1 MTFATKTR
9 RAAILSNLL
18 FSLPLAAGLLASAIP
33 ASAQTNLDVTVPFA
47 FSVGNQHLPA
57 GHYRVQSQSNYFLS
71 IRNVET
77 SGTTVVTV
85 RSEGGR
91 HLQGNSRLVF
101 DREGNQNYLTQVWAP
116 ETDRYSELP
125 SRPRHDQELR
135 TQVHPAPS
143 TVEVA
148 AK

>member
-9 RAAILSNLL
+9 RAANLSPLL
-18 FSLPLAAGLLASAIP
+18 FSLSLAAGLLGSATA

-47 FSVGNQHLPA
+47 FSVGNHHLPA

-77 SGTTVVTV
+77 ASTTVVV
-85 RSEGGR
+85 VHSEGGR

-101 DREGNQNYLTQVWAP
+101 NHEGNQNYLTQVWAP
-116 ETDRYSELP
+116 ETDSYSELAA
-125 SRPRHDQELR
+125 RPKVDQELAK
-135 TQVHPAPS
+135 QVHTAGP
-143 TVEVA
+143 TIEVA

>member
-9 RAAILSNLL
+9 RAAILSNLF

-33 ASAQTNLDVTVPFA
+33 ASAQTNFDVNVPFA
-47 FSVGNQHLPA
+47 FSAVNQHLPA

-77 SGTTVVTV
+77 AGTTVVTV

-101 DREGNQNYLTQVWAP
+101 EREGNQNYLTQVWAP
-116 ETDRYSELP
+116 DTDRYSELTP
-125 SRPRHDQELR
+125 RPRHNQELR

>member
-33 ASAQTNLDVTVPFA
+33 ASAQTNLEVTVPFA

-57 GHYRVQSQSNYFLS
+57 GHYRVQSQSSYFLS

-77 SGTTVVTV
+77 AGTTVVTV
-85 RSEGGR
+85 RSENGR

-116 ETDRYSELP
+116 DTDSYSELT